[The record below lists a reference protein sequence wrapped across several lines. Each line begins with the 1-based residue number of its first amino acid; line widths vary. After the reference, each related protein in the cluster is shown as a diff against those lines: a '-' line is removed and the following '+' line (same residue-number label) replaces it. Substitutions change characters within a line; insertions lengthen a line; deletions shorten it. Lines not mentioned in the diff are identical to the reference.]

1 MIRKTMI
8 FLFTLALA
16 FGCIPNTQS
25 PLISPTVTSTE
36 ELPILSINDS
46 EATPTPLPTVV
57 VENDSN
63 ECDNPFY
70 PVSDEAT
77 WEYEISSSGQATHT
91 MSVDEND
98 AFTITIQ
105 GGDSTFTI
113 DGKCTDEGI
122 VLMNTTGAA
131 TTYNGDQGSS
141 VVSTTDVHGVTLPK
155 DIKINDE
162 WSQTINVKSG
172 DYSSVIQTN
181 YTALGFENITVPAGD
196 FYVLKI
202 EQSGYVEIFGKKVN
216 MHGYQWFAEG
226 VGTVKSAM
234 DDAPSAE
241 LVSFDI
247 PD

>member
-8 FLFTLALA
+8 LLFALALA
-16 FGCIPNTQS
+16 SGCIPNTQS
-25 PLISPTVTSTE
+25 TLISPTVTSTE

-77 WEYEISSSGQATHT
+77 WEYEISSGGQATHT

-122 VLMNTTGAA
+122 VLMNTPGAA

-141 VVSTTDVHGVTLPK
+141 VVSTTDVQGVTLPK
-155 DIKINDE
+155 DLKINDE
-162 WSQTINVKSG
+162 WSQTIKVKVG
-172 DYSSVIQTN
+172 ENSSVIQSN

-202 EQSGYVEIFGKKVN
+202 EQSGYVEIFGQKVN

-234 DDAPSAE
+234 DDSPSAK